1 MPLAKIH
8 VVKGRFD
15 CSPNTVD
22 FRARPQLRSGR
33 EALRHAPTHDLT
45 PRRQSRTVSTP
56 NKEDAMAEEMR
67 RLPAYVLSA
76 PAVLSE
82 MRVAQGLDREIQ
94 RQGQAV
100 QLRHSPPPYARL
112 RAAVRH
118 CRRRVGRGTAHDAA
132 PPTAGLLR

>member
-45 PRRQSRTVSTP
+45 PRRQSRTVSQGGRHGRGNETAAGTHAGDP
-56 NKEDAMAEEMR
+56 ALLGGHAGWRVTAAALR

-76 PAVLSE
+76 PAVLS
-82 MRVAQGLDREIQ
+82 
-94 RQGQAV
+94 
-100 QLRHSPPPYARL
+100 
-112 RAAVRH
+112 
-118 CRRRVGRGTAHDAA
+118 
-132 PPTAGLLR
+132 